1 MDLNARVDVNS
12 GRKDG
17 LAENRTPILRL
28 AKADTTKIQI
38 FNGSNPDYSFTLA
51 VSNSFLSPLKKIPW
65 LQIWEKFRVIFFSIQ
80 KMVCCVHSLE

>member
-17 LAENRTPILRL
+17 LAENRTPISRL

-38 FNGSNPDYSFTLA
+38 FNGSKPDCSFPLA

-65 LQIWEKFRVIFFSIQ
+65 LQIWENLGLFSFLYR
-80 KMVCCVHSLE
+80 KWYVVCTH

>member
-17 LAENRTPILRL
+17 LAENRTPISRL

-38 FNGSNPDYSFTLA
+38 FNGSNPDCSFPLA
-51 VSNSFLSPLKKIPW
+51 VSNSF
-65 LQIWEKFRVIFFSIQ
+65 
-80 KMVCCVHSLE
+80 